1 MKNTLLVLMSL
12 MTLLCVPVPYCLS
25 SIEKITN
32 EVVVPT
38 RQQNSIDVQVASKI
52 ASPDI
57 NQVAKSSLY
66 EAIASYVPYYAAAFA
81 GVGGIA
87 VLGLLFQKYA
97 LSLVKHYPFLVRPVI
112 LLASVI
118 RFFRWNDA
126 NIKALATVMAA
137 GVFAQY
143 SVLRF
148 IDFLTKNDVDIQG
161 NDSARVVVPSIAN
174 SVAGTVYALNIVG
187 GAALMVAI
195 FFRFA
200 AHRFDL
206 TFGED
211 APTYMAMPLAP
222 VLPAPHAAV
231 AG

>member
-87 VLGLLFQKYA
+87 VLQLFQKYA
-97 LSLVKHYPFLVRPVI
+97 LSLVKHYPFLLRPV
-112 LLASVI
+112 
-118 RFFRWNDA
+118 RFFVSVMCFFLWNDA
-126 NIKALATVMAA
+126 NIKALATVMAS

-143 SVLRF
+143 FVLQF
-148 IDFLTKNDVDIQG
+148 IDFLTKNDADIQG
-161 NDSARVVVPSIAN
+161 DDSARVVAPSTAN
-174 SVAGTVYALNIVG
+174 SLAGTAYALNVVG
-187 GAALMVAI
+187 VAAFIVAI
-195 FFRFA
+195 FFRFV
-200 AHRFDL
+200 AHRFDMI
-206 TFGED
+206 FGD
-211 APTYMAMPLAP
+211 NVPTHMARLLAP
-222 VLPAPHAAV
+222 VRSVPTAA
-231 AG
+231 AAA